1 MKSII
6 SLIALT
12 VILSGCVAKTDKHDV
27 DPADWGNH
35 KCVAHGSN
43 SQTYVGWA
51 TDDSS
56 ARRNA
61 IAICSERT
69 TDCQIDYCSN
79 EQQLSANKISY

>member
-1 MKSII
+1 VRFII

-12 VILSGCVAKTDKHDV
+12 AVLSGCVTKTDVHDA

-35 KCVAHGSN
+35 KCVAHGIN
-43 SQTYVGWA
+43 GQTYVGWA
-51 TDDSS
+51 TGEST

-69 TDCQIDYCSN
+69 SDCQLDYCSN
-79 EQQLSANKISY
+79 EPPAH